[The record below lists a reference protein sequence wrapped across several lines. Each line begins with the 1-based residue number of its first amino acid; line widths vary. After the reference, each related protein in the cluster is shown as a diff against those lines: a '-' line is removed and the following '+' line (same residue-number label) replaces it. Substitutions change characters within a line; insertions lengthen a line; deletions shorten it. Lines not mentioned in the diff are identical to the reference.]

1 MKSATFLFC
10 GFALLFGAQAHAQVY
25 KCVDAKG
32 KTVYSQSPCP
42 ANTKSKTLE
51 ANPTPPAPASAAAP
65 SSSAPAKGPADP
77 RKADAEFKKRQLEEQ
92 EAKKKA
98 AASNEETKAKQ
109 ENCGRAKGSLAQY
122 EAGGRITRYNPK
134 GEREFLTDEE
144 IAREKA
150 RAQDLV
156 QQYCK

>member
-1 MKSATFLFC
+1 MKPTTFFLAVGFTLFT
-10 GFALLFGAQAHAQVY
+10 AHANAQVY

-42 ANTKSKTLE
+42 ANSKSKTLD
-51 ANPTPPAPASAAAP
+51 ANPAPSSAAPASSGA
-65 SSSAPAKGPADP
+65 AKGPVDP

-92 EAKKKA
+92 AAAKKASEKDEEAKVKA
-98 AASNEETKAKQ
+98 

-122 EAGGRITRYNPK
+122 EAGGRITRYNAK
-134 GEREFLTDEE
+134 GEREFLNDDE

-150 RAQDLV
+150 RAQDMV
-156 QQYCK
+156 SQYCK

>member
-1 MKSATFLFC
+1 MKPANVLASGIALFLF
-10 GFALLFGAQAHAQVY
+10 AAHANAQVY

-42 ANTKSKTLE
+42 ANSKSKTLD
-51 ANPTPPAPASAAAP
+51 ATPAPSASAP

-77 RKADAEFKKRQLEEQ
+77 RKANAEFKKRQLEEE

-98 AASNEETKAKQ
+98 AASDEEAKTKQ

-122 EAGGRITRYNPK
+122 EAGGRITRYNAK

-144 IAREKA
+144 IAREKT

>member
-1 MKSATFLFC
+1 MKTTLFLAS
-10 GFALLFGAQAHAQVY
+10 GITLLFTAQAHAQVF

-42 ANTKSKTLE
+42 STSKSKTIE
-51 ANPTPPAPASAAAP
+51 ANPAPTAAAP
-65 SSSAPAKGPADP
+65 SSSSSAPKGPVDP

-98 AASNEETKAKQ
+98 AASDEEAKVKQ

-122 EAGGRITRYNPK
+122 EAGGRITRYNAK
-134 GEREFLTDEE
+134 GEREFLSDEE
-144 IAREKA
+144 IARERA

-156 QQYCK
+156 SQYCK